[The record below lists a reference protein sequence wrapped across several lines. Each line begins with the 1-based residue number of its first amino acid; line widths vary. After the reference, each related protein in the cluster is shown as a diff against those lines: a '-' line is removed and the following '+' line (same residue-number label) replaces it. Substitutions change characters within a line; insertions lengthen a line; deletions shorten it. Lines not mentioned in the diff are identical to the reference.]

1 MKLASGVALLVLI
14 DLLILL
20 IYTIVEGLRGRLN
33 AVLVQNEENPLTEIG
48 VSVIRCGQFNKILI
62 NTVVYLKQNMIN
74 LNNKLWQIEV
84 TCIYT
89 Y

>member
-1 MKLASGVALLVLI
+1 MGVALLVLI

-62 NTVVYLKQNMIN
+62 NTVVYLKQ
-74 LNNKLWQIEV
+74 KV
-84 TCIYT
+84 TCI
-89 Y
+89 